1 VSASAQKILYFTL
14 QKMSLTLRYASL
26 IMRGPDYPPMTAR
39 KSKLRIIPASRG
51 DVPLIRQFILEL
63 AEYERADP
71 GEVPVSERDLDETLF
86 GSQPAAEVLIAYLE
100 DEPAGFALFFHN
112 YSTWLGKRG
121 IYLED
126 LFVRP
131 AARKHGVGFALLRA
145 LARIAVDR
153 GCGRM
158 DWSVLDWNE
167 LAISF
172 YEQIGARPMDEW
184 TTFRLTGAALE
195 KVATPL

>member
-1 VSASAQKILYFTL
+1 MHISSAKDGIDTQFCQSDNARMKTHSDETRIVSATKKDI
-14 QKMSLTLRYASL
+14 
-26 IMRGPDYPPMTAR
+26 
-39 KSKLRIIPASRG
+39 
-51 DVPLIRQFILEL
+51 PLIREFILEL
-63 AEYERADP
+63 AEYERALP
-71 GEVPVSERDLDETLF
+71 GEAPVTEKDLAETLF
-86 GSQPAAEVLIAYLE
+86 GKRPAAEVLIAYLG

-145 LARIAVDR
+145 LARIALDR
-153 GCGRM
+153 DCGRV
-158 DWSVLDWNE
+158 DWAVLTWNE

-172 YEQIGARPMDEW
+172 YKQIGAKPMEDW
-184 TTFRLTGAALE
+184 TSFRLTGDVLAQMAGE
-195 KVATPL
+195 RKKTAT